1 MRRRPFQKLEG
12 EYFEEVRR
20 MARVF
25 GEEGT
30 GKMAW
35 VEVG

>member
-20 MARVF
+20 MARVA
-25 GEEGT
+25 GEDKT

>member
-1 MRRRPFQKLEG
+1 MRKRPFQKLEG
-12 EYFEEVRR
+12 EYFEDVRR
-20 MARVF
+20 MARED
-25 GEEGT
+25 GEEET